1 MATLYSSREGAL
13 ARAASP
19 APKCGNEL
27 WPKADAHLPPPCLSR
42 SNSTAPTCGP
52 YLQEEREG
60 WPSPLDLSV
69 RVGSKCENLAVSK
82 CFLLNL
88 DKLTLLITI
97 ASTESGQLIPI
108 GSRN

>member
-1 MATLYSSREGAL
+1 MQRIATAG
-13 ARAASP
+13 P
-19 APKCGNEL
+19 NV
-27 WPKADAHLPPPCLSR
+27 AD
-42 SNSTAPTCGP
+42 
-52 YLQEEREG
+52 
-60 WPSPLDLSV
+60 
-69 RVGSKCENLAVSK
+69 GSECENLAVSK

>member
-1 MATLYSSREGAL
+1 MLAVDNRPSSR
-13 ARAASP
+13 P
-19 APKCGNEL
+19 FQFF
-27 WPKADAHLPPPCLSR
+27 DH
-42 SNSTAPTCGP
+42 T
-52 YLQEEREG
+52 
-60 WPSPLDLSV
+60 
-69 RVGSKCENLAVSK
+69 GSECENLAVSK

>member
-1 MATLYSSREGAL
+1 MLAKGYANFHACANSARVLQMAAL
-13 ARAASP
+13 
-19 APKCGNEL
+19 
-27 WPKADAHLPPPCLSR
+27 
-42 SNSTAPTCGP
+42 
-52 YLQEEREG
+52 
-60 WPSPLDLSV
+60 
-69 RVGSKCENLAVSK
+69 GSECENLAVSK